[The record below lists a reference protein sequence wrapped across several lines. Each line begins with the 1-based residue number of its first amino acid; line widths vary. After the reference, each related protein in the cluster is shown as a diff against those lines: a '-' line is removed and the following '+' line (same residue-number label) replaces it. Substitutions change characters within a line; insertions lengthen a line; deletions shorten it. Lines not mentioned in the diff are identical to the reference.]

1 MIALHIP
8 ITAMLIGIVLRG
20 SAFVFRK
27 YDSTEDAVQRR
38 WSTIFGIARFFT
50 PFFQG
55 LTLGALTTGAIHF
68 VGDQVVTGFFAGW
81 LTPFALTCGLF
92 ALALFAFLAAAY
104 MTVDLQDQPDLQNDF
119 RLRAIRAQTALIP
132 LAIIVFTTSK
142 YGAPLMFH
150 GLTNWWAPLLLGW
163 TALSAITVTLAL
175 WFRKFYL
182 ARIAAVYDP
191 TIGEACLKFDQI
203 FRRPRGMYLSITRK
217 GHVREVLHNWPVK
230 DVRFICVTN
239 AGRILG
245 LGDLGA
251 NGMGIPIGKLQL
263 YTAAAGVPPEGLLPM
278 YLDAGTN
285 NETYLQDP
293 LYVGLRQ
300 KRPSKE
306 ELYAFVDEF
315 VEAVQEVFPN
325 CCIHFEDWTGVD
337 AVALLA
343 RYRNKISCYNDDIQ
357 GTAGVTLAG
366 LINAL
371 KITGG
376 QLKDQRIL
384 FLGAGSAAI
393 GLADLIVSAL
403 GQQGVAPNVAR
414 QQIRLFDT
422 QGLVVAGRPSL
433 AAYKLP
439 YAHKLPPSKPFNHL
453 DLATE
458 YPQIVAAI
466 EDFKPTILIGVSTV
480 GKLFSQEV
488 VEAMSRINERPIIFA
503 LSNPIEKHECLP
515 EDAYAWSGGRVV
527 YAGGVQ
533 FPPVHIGGQT
543 FLPSQANNLYIF
555 PAVGM
560 AIYATNAKR
569 VTDEMF
575 IEAARAVADQ
585 VTPEQLKLGMLFP
598 PQSDILEVEIQTATR
613 VAKVIFDDD
622 LARVKR
628 PANLRSWIEGQVYHP
643 QY

>member
-1 MIALHIP
+1 MTSTAKHGIELLRDPSLNKSTAFTEAERQAL
-8 ITAMLIGIVLRG
+8 GIVGL
-20 SAFVFRK
+20 VP
-27 YDSTEDAVQRR
+27 DVTESIETQLTRVLLQLKEKATDLDRFIYLMNLLDTNETLFYR
-38 WSTIFGIARFFT
+38 TLMSDPARF
-50 PFFQG
+50 
-55 LTLGALTTGAIHF
+55 LEI
-68 VGDQVVTGFFAGW
+68 
-81 LTPFALTCGLF
+81 
-92 ALALFAFLAAAY
+92 
-104 MTVDLQDQPDLQNDF
+104 
-119 RLRAIRAQTALIP
+119 
-132 LAIIVFTTSK
+132 
-142 YGAPLMFH
+142 
-150 GLTNWWAPLLLGW
+150 
-163 TALSAITVTLAL
+163 
-175 WFRKFYL
+175 
-182 ARIAAVYDP
+182 VYDP
-191 TIGEACLKFDQI
+191 TIGEACLKFDHI
-203 FRRPRGMYLSITRK
+203 MRRPHGMYLSITRK
-217 GHVREVLHNWPVK
+217 GHVREVLQSWPVK
-230 DVRFICVTN
+230 DVRFICVTD

-263 YTAAAGVPPEGLLPM
+263 YTAAAGVPPQGLLPM

-285 NETYLQDP
+285 NEPYLHDP

-300 KRPSKE
+300 HRPSTE
-306 ELYAFVDEF
+306 ALYAFVDEF

-337 AVALLA
+337 AIALLA
-343 RYRNKISCYNDDIQ
+343 RYRNKVSCYNDDIQ

-376 QLKDQRIL
+376 QLKDQHIL

-403 GQQGVAPNVAR
+403 GQLGIAPEEAR
-414 QQIRLFDT
+414 QQIRMFDT
-422 QGLVVAGRPSL
+422 QGLVVAGRPGL
-433 AAYKLP
+433 AVHKLL
-439 YAHKLPPSKPFNHL
+439 YAHKLPPSKPFNHP

-458 YPQIVAAI
+458 HPQIVAAV
-466 EDFKPTILIGVSTV
+466 EDFKPAALIGVSTV
-480 GKLFSQEV
+480 GKLFSREV
-488 VEAMSRINERPIIFA
+488 VEAMSRHNARPIIFA

-515 EDAYAWSGGRVV
+515 EEAYAWSRGKAV

-533 FPPVHIGGQT
+533 FPAVHLAGQT

-575 IEAARAVADQ
+575 IEAAHAVADQ

-598 PQSDILEVEIQTATR
+598 PQSNILEVEVQTAAR
-613 VAKVIFDDD
+613 VAKLVFDSG
-622 LARVKR
+622 LARVAR
-628 PANLRSWIEGQVYHP
+628 PADMVAFIRKHVYKP
-643 QY
+643 EYVNEAAGLTARA